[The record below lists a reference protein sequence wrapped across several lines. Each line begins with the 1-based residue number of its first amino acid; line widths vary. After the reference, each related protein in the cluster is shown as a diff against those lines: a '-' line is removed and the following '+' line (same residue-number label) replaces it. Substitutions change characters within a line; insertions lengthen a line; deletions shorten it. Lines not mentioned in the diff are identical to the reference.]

1 MPPFDGIVLTFP
13 GIAIRM
19 WTWAALLRVLKRIVP
34 LESLVRL
41 MHRRPAS
48 RGRSAAFRQRIEDY
62 LSMTGR
68 FPYRPPSNCLE
79 RSLGAYR
86 LLCEA
91 AAAPELVIGLRRSDA
106 QGLLGHVWVTVQGRA
121 LAERDDALAVY
132 TPIATFDAGAR
143 RHSHAAGDPLRG
155 MSFK

>member
-1 MPPFDGIVLTFP
+1 LIVLTSP

-19 WTWAALLRVLKRIVP
+19 WAWAAVLRVLKRIVP

-41 MHRRPAS
+41 MHRRPAPG
-48 RGRSAAFRQRIEDY
+48 GRSPAFRQRIEDY
-62 LSMTGR
+62 MCMTGR
-68 FPYRPPSNCLE
+68 FPWRPPSNCLE

-155 MSFK
+155 MSFR